1 MALGAGPAHA
11 MYFTCYEYLKEK
23 LTPYSTN
30 SYVPES
36 AVHAI
41 AGASATV
48 LHDGI
53 MTPAEG
59 EEKTILAIVSDNLFQ
74 WSNKECRC
82 VAVHTSP
89 P

>member
-23 LTPYSTN
+23 LTPFTTN

-59 EEKTILAIVSDNLFQ
+59 GWKFFY
-74 WSNKECRC
+74 
-82 VAVHTSP
+82 
-89 P
+89 

>member
-11 MYFTCYEYLKEK
+11 MYFTCYEYLKEQ
-23 LTPYSTN
+23 LTPYTVN

-59 EEKTILAIVSDNLFQ
+59 EGEHFSLILLEIVFQ
-74 WSNKECRC
+74 LSNKECRC
-82 VAVHTSP
+82 VAVHINHP
-89 P
+89 